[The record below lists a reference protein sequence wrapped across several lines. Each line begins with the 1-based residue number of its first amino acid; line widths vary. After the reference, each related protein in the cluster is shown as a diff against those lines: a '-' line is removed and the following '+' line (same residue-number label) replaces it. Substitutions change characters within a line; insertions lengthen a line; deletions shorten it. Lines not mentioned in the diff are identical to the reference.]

1 MQKIW
6 EAKDRRCVRRGS
18 VMVYLIIALVVIL
31 GFCAMAVD
39 LTRTEVAKT
48 ELQRVADAAARAAV
62 ANLYSGNTAAQN
74 AAINVAAQMTVDG
87 VPVTLSAT
95 NDIQFINW
103 TSASSYTVVSSASGA
118 NAVRIYARR
127 TTANGNPIPMLFAG
141 VLGKSTI
148 DVWASAIAELTTS
161 NSETDYVGATS
172 NPWLSGESDG
182 TQASEPDPAYPTTTH
197 QWKYDVAG
205 TYGGTDS
212 SKDAYGDPK
221 NEPYGTPQQVGFTVN
236 PGDVITVSVPLNSSN
251 TAENFPTTT
260 PTAYANGDDGGV
272 YATYSDD
279 AATNTSAPGYSGA
292 GDANSATDATGS
304 EHGMSNVATPINSVV
319 GVFLDNSVP
328 DTEGTPPPG
337 LDFSTQAERDY
348 TEIEPQVRQPFYA
361 GNGET
366 SGGTQQI
373 IVVPQG
379 ATRFYLGTM
388 DGHEWSNN
396 SGGYNVTITQM
407 SIQLVK

>member
-1 MQKIW
+1 
-6 EAKDRRCVRRGS
+6 
-18 VMVYLIIALVVIL
+18 MVYLIIALVVII

-62 ANLYSGNTAAQN
+62 ANLYSGNAAAQN
-74 AAINVAAQMTVDG
+74 AAINVAAQDKVDG
-87 VPVTLSAT
+87 TPVTLSAA

-103 TSASSYTVVSSASGA
+103 TSPSNYTVVANASAA
-118 NAVRIYARR
+118 NAVRVYARR

-141 VLGKSTI
+141 VLGKPTI

-161 NSETDYVGATS
+161 SSETDFVGATS
-172 NPWLSGESDG
+172 NPWLAGESSG
-182 TQASEPDPAYPTTTH
+182 TQASEPDPAYPTSTH

-212 SKDAYGDPK
+212 SKDAYGDPR
-221 NEPYGTPQQVGFTVN
+221 NEPYGTPQQVGFTVT
-236 PGDVITVSVPLNSSN
+236 PGDIITVSVPLNSAN
-251 TAENFPTTT
+251 TAENFPTSS

-272 YATYSDD
+272 YTAYSDD
-279 AATNTSAPGYSGA
+279 AATNTNAPGYSGT
-292 GDANSATDATGS
+292 GDPNSATDATGS
-304 EHGMSNVATPINSVV
+304 EHGMSNISSPINSVV
-319 GVFLDNSVP
+319 GVFLDNGVP
-328 DTEGTPPPG
+328 DTEGTSPPG
-337 LDFSTQAERDY
+337 LDFSTQTERDY
-348 TEIEPQVRQPFYA
+348 TDIEPQLRQTFYA
-361 GNGET
+361 GNGQT
-366 SGGTQQI
+366 SGGTQQM
-373 IVVPQG
+373 IVVPAG
-379 ATRFYLGTM
+379 ATRFFLGTM